1 MKKQASPFLETRSQE
16 TTAPWD
22 EQLIEHLVFHLQIVL
37 MGRKRILMLQKAPM
51 NNSLQVNVT
60 WLNHNLEYRNLL
72 VPTGRNMSPVT
83 VSDPELLRP
92 RSDFGFFAELE
103 SNTDI
108 FTGIKHLVE
117 LCFQFGSIGV
127 VLISCKVN
135 VHE

>member
-1 MKKQASPFLETRSQE
+1 
-16 TTAPWD
+16 
-22 EQLIEHLVFHLQIVL
+22 
-37 MGRKRILMLQKAPM
+37 
-51 NNSLQVNVT
+51 
-60 WLNHNLEYRNLL
+60 
-72 VPTGRNMSPVT
+72 MSPVT